1 MMIHDGFAVRNI
13 IYMIAVMQTAIAP
26 LAFVYHIYYLTTAQP
41 LFSTHIPIIDSLLD
55 IWLKL
60 ELIFYIYF
68 QVTWNRM
75 QSLLPPVKP
84 GVKARRHLFHNTI
97 NNISDIDDWITGWF
111 LKPNG
116 HPPCLQE
123 IRREN
128 LAEWYIHRVV
138 IDSLTILTHFLI
150 QGSLGLLCKTF
161 GDSLG
166 RC

>member
-1 MMIHDGFAVRNI
+1 MMMIHDGFAVRNI

-84 GVKARRHLFHNTI
+84 GVKARRRLFHNTI

-138 IDSLTILTHFLI
+138 IDSLTF
-150 QGSLGLLCKTF
+150 F
-161 GDSLG
+161 DSLSDTG
-166 RC
+166 